1 MKCLL
6 ICKMGILRGPP
17 SMETFEL
24 RLHGSQA
31 ASHVKNLKE
40 NILTKGTAGTN
51 VLGWK
56 QASGILLPRKAHV
69 SGRY

>member
-1 MKCLL
+1 
-6 ICKMGILRGPP
+6 
-17 SMETFEL
+17 MEAFEL